1 MRAHRVARVPKW
13 RVAHAFAQSNLACTD
28 TIEPDER
35 PNLVGKRQDQ
45 ANNDAPSNPATVHS
59 SMWKNDLWTTPSF
72 FSAAPSAEG
81 ILILR
86 FGWVSTVAVHLRRNL
101 TDFDFPI
108 FSNNSTTL
116 SNVIFRICCI
126 FSERK
131 LVFERCRFF
140 SLKDTLHFRAR
151 AQFRIVHLDRAIAH
165 PMSVCDRLRNL
176 VW

>member
-1 MRAHRVARVPKW
+1 MRAHRVARVLKW

-35 PNLVGKRQDQ
+35 PNFVRPNFVGKRQNQ
-45 ANNDAPSNPATVHS
+45 ANNEAPSNPATVHS
-59 SMWKNDLWTTPSF
+59 SMWKNHLWTTPSF

-108 FSNNSTTL
+108 FSYTSTKL
-116 SNVIFRICCI
+116 SNVIFRIC
-126 FSERK
+126 
-131 LVFERCRFF
+131 
-140 SLKDTLHFRAR
+140 
-151 AQFRIVHLDRAIAH
+151 
-165 PMSVCDRLRNL
+165 
-176 VW
+176 